1 MLGFAPKQAAAK
13 TAMNEIPQNVAPGFF
28 PNNPDGTGLVFFYQ
42 FDADG
47 RRTHDPDAGALD
59 LAQLSRHRHPRAA

>member
-1 MLGFAPKQAAAK
+1 
-13 TAMNEIPQNVAPGFF
+13 MNEIPQNVAPGFF

-47 RRTHDPDAGALD
+47 RRTHDPDQTRWISPPTSVHG
-59 LAQLSRHRHPRAA
+59 